1 MKRILKSLSYLYSSR
16 NPGDYMKK
24 HDLNTDLMSRRKSI
38 LYRSSNLGMLE
49 LDLLVGKFA
58 RNNF

>member
-1 MKRILKSLSYLYSSR
+1 MRKIFKNIIYKCSSR
-16 NPGDYMKK
+16 NPGEYMRKNDF
-24 HDLNTDLMSRRKSI
+24 HVDLDSRRKSI

-58 RNNF
+58 KNNF

>member
-1 MKRILKSLSYLYSSR
+1 MRK
-16 NPGDYMKK
+16 NDF
-24 HDLNTDLMSRRKSI
+24 HVDLDSRRKSI

-58 RNNF
+58 KNNFQNLSEEDCDAYETQILS

>member
-1 MKRILKSLSYLYSSR
+1 MKRILKNLRFLSSSR
-16 NPGDYMKK
+16 NPGDYMKTNDK
-24 HDLNTDLMSRRKSI
+24 DIDLMSRRKSI

-58 RNNF
+58 K